1 MPKHEPD
8 GLLLKPLLEY
18 QDIIWSFLFR

>member
-8 GLLLKPLLEY
+8 GLVLKPLLEY
-18 QDIIWSFLFR
+18 